1 MRRLLQ
7 ELMEY
12 YLLPVEEDEA
22 VAVEEALKKINY
34 DVDDRAS
41 VWGKE
46 VIYKIVNAMTKEN
59 APKMISD
66 FLPDPIRDKFINL
79 FGINFD

>member
-1 MRRLLQ
+1 
-7 ELMEY
+7 MEY
-12 YLLPVEEDEA
+12 YLLPVVEDEA

-46 VIYKIVNAMTKEN
+46 VINKIVNAMTKEN

>member
-1 MRRLLQ
+1 
-7 ELMEY
+7 MEY
-12 YLLPVEEDEA
+12 YLLPVEDDEA

-46 VIYKIVNAMTKEN
+46 VINKIVNAMTKEN

>member
-1 MRRLLQ
+1 
-7 ELMEY
+7 MEY

-22 VAVEEALKKINY
+22 VAIEEALKKINY
-34 DVDDRAS
+34 DLDDRAS

-46 VIYKIVNAMTKEN
+46 VINKIVNAMTKEN

-79 FGINFD
+79 FGLNFD

>member
-1 MRRLLQ
+1 
-7 ELMEY
+7 
-12 YLLPVEEDEA
+12 LLPVEEDEA

-34 DVDDRAS
+34 DVDDRGS
-41 VWGKE
+41 VWGKD
-46 VIYKIVNAMTKEN
+46 VINKIVNAMTKEN

>member
-1 MRRLLQ
+1 MD
-7 ELMEY
+7 Y
-12 YLLPVEEDEA
+12 YLLPVEDDEA

-46 VIYKIVNAMTKEN
+46 VINKIVNTMTKEN

-79 FGINFD
+79 FGLNFD

>member
-1 MRRLLQ
+1 
-7 ELMEY
+7 MEY

-46 VIYKIVNAMTKEN
+46 VINKIVNAMTKEN

>member
-1 MRRLLQ
+1 
-7 ELMEY
+7 MEY
-12 YLLPVEEDEA
+12 YLLPIEDDEA

-46 VIYKIVNAMTKEN
+46 VINKIVNAMTKEN

>member
-1 MRRLLQ
+1 
-7 ELMEY
+7 MEY
-12 YLLPVEEDEA
+12 YLLPVEDDEA

-46 VIYKIVNAMTKEN
+46 VINKIVNAMTKEN
-59 APKMISD
+59 APKTISD

>member
-1 MRRLLQ
+1 
-7 ELMEY
+7 MEY
-12 YLLPVEEDEA
+12 YLLPVEDDEA
-22 VAVEEALKKINY
+22 VAVEEALNKINY
-34 DVDDRAS
+34 DIDDRAS

-46 VIYKIVNAMTKEN
+46 VINKIVNAMTKEN
-59 APKMISD
+59 APKMTSD

>member
-1 MRRLLQ
+1 
-7 ELMEY
+7 MEY
-12 YLLPVEEDEA
+12 YLLPVEDDEA

-46 VIYKIVNAMTKEN
+46 VINKIVNAMTKEN

-66 FLPDPIRDKFINL
+66 FLPDPIRDKFIDL
-79 FGINFD
+79 FGLNFD

>member
-1 MRRLLQ
+1 
-7 ELMEY
+7 MEY

-46 VIYKIVNAMTKEN
+46 VINKIVNAMTKEN

-66 FLPDPIRDKFINL
+66 FLPDPIRDKFVNL
-79 FGINFD
+79 FGINLN

>member
-1 MRRLLQ
+1 
-7 ELMEY
+7 MEY
-12 YLLPVEEDEA
+12 YLLPVEDDEA

-46 VIYKIVNAMTKEN
+46 VINKIVNAMTKEN
-59 APKMISD
+59 APTMISD

>member
-1 MRRLLQ
+1 
-7 ELMEY
+7 MEY
-12 YLLPVEEDEA
+12 YLLPVEDDEA

-34 DVDDRAS
+34 DIDDRAS

-46 VIYKIVNAMTKEN
+46 VINKIVNAMTKEN

>member
-1 MRRLLQ
+1 
-7 ELMEY
+7 MEY
-12 YLLPVEEDEA
+12 YLLPVEDDEA
-22 VAVEEALKKINY
+22 VAVEDALKKINY

-46 VIYKIVNAMTKEN
+46 VINKIVNAMTKEN

-79 FGINFD
+79 FGLNSD

>member
-1 MRRLLQ
+1 
-7 ELMEY
+7 MEY

-46 VIYKIVNAMTKEN
+46 VINKIINAMTKEN

>member
-1 MRRLLQ
+1 
-7 ELMEY
+7 MEY
-12 YLLPVEEDEA
+12 YLLPVEDDEA

-34 DVDDRAS
+34 NVDDRAS

-46 VIYKIVNAMTKEN
+46 VINKIVNAMTKEN

-79 FGINFD
+79 FGLNFD

>member
-1 MRRLLQ
+1 
-7 ELMEY
+7 MEY
-12 YLLPVEEDEA
+12 YLLPVEDDEA

-46 VIYKIVNAMTKEN
+46 VINKIVNAMTKEN

-66 FLPDPIRDKFINL
+66 FLPDPIRDKFLNL
-79 FGINFD
+79 FGLNFD

>member
-1 MRRLLQ
+1 M
-7 ELMEY
+7 MDY
-12 YLLPVEEDEA
+12 YLLPVEDDEA

-46 VIYKIVNAMTKEN
+46 VINKIVNAMTKEN

-79 FGINFD
+79 FGLNFD

>member
-1 MRRLLQ
+1 MD
-7 ELMEY
+7 Y
-12 YLLPVEEDEA
+12 YLLPVEDDEA

-46 VIYKIVNAMTKEN
+46 VINKIVNAMTKEN

-79 FGINFD
+79 FGLNFD

>member
-1 MRRLLQ
+1 M
-7 ELMEY
+7 
-12 YLLPVEEDEA
+12 PVEDDEA

-46 VIYKIVNAMTKEN
+46 VINKIVNAMTKEN

-79 FGINFD
+79 FGLNFD

>member
-1 MRRLLQ
+1 
-7 ELMEY
+7 MEY
-12 YLLPVEEDEA
+12 YLLPVEDDEA

-46 VIYKIVNAMTKEN
+46 VINKIVNAITKEN

-79 FGINFD
+79 FGLNFD

>member
-1 MRRLLQ
+1 MD
-7 ELMEY
+7 Y
-12 YLLPVEEDEA
+12 YLLPVEDDEA

-46 VIYKIVNAMTKEN
+46 VINKIVNAITKEN

-79 FGINFD
+79 FGLNFD

>member
-1 MRRLLQ
+1 
-7 ELMEY
+7 MEY
-12 YLLPVEEDEA
+12 YLLPVEDDEA

-46 VIYKIVNAMTKEN
+46 VINKIVNAMTKEN

-79 FGINFD
+79 FGLNSD

>member
-1 MRRLLQ
+1 
-7 ELMEY
+7 MEY
-12 YLLPVEEDEA
+12 YLLPVEDDEA

-46 VIYKIVNAMTKEN
+46 VINKIVNAMTKEN

-79 FGINFD
+79 FGLNFD